1 MKVRT
6 TRKAFLSLE
15 SVAMT
20 DIVMNLF
27 IFFFVSFSLLYTFN
41 PHKES
46 KIEIKLPQGATTQEP
61 DAKEPLTVTI
71 TSGNEIFVGSRRIQ
85 AAALKKEMAGV
96 AKTHLESGILV
107 RSDKAAS
114 VEQLVKVLDAAK
126 QAGIHKLG
134 VAIERQ
140 A

>member
-46 KIEIKLPQGATTQEP
+46 KIEIKLPQGATTQEA

-71 TSGNEIFVGSRRIQ
+71 TSGNEIYVGGRRIQ
-85 AAALKKEMAGV
+85 QAALKKEMAGV

-107 RSDKAAS
+107 RSDKSAS
-114 VEQLVKVLDAAK
+114 VEHLVKVLDAAK